1 MFSRTR
7 SAQHPSPPDA
17 GSDDAYDT
25 GSDLQKTLK
34 QRHVVL
40 IAFGGIIGAG
50 LFVGSGS
57 VINSVGPAVI
67 LSYLM
72 GGILVLLVMRM
83 LAEMA
88 AAEPAS
94 GSFAT
99 YARRYLGNWAGFL
112 TGWLYWYFWVIVV
125 AFEAVAGAATIRIWL
140 PSIPLW
146 STALIIIVA
155 LTAVNLISVKSF
167 GEFEFWFAA
176 IKVLAIV
183 VFLVLGVLY
192 VAGAWPN
199 STGSIFF
206 LTDQPGG
213 FTPNGWVPVFTG
225 VATLIFSMLGSE
237 IVTVAASESSEPVK
251 AISRATSTLPWRMMM
266 FYVGSVLLLVTI
278 MPWNRL
284 PTDTSP
290 FAAAISSMGI
300 PAAGR
305 LMDVIV
311 LVAVLSCLNSGL
323 YVSSRMIY
331 ALTRSGDAPRGLATL
346 NKRGVPVRA
355 ILASTTFSYL
365 AVVMAYFSPDTVF
378 YFLTTSSGAVALFVY
393 LAIAGSQIVMRRR
406 RIAAGVTNIDLKMP
420 LFPYLSYGTVVAILG
435 VIALLG
441 FNSDTRP
448 QLYLGLVSVAVL
460 LVAFAFTRRFG
471 RNEE

>member
-1 MFSRTR
+1 MTPEPPEDGDR
-7 SAQHPSPPDA
+7 SH
-17 GSDDAYDT
+17 
-25 GSDLQKTLK
+25 LQKTLK

-57 VINSVGPAVI
+57 VIASAGPASI

-72 GGILVLLVMRM
+72 GGILVMLVMRM

-99 YARRYLGNWAGFL
+99 YARKYLGDWAGFL

-140 PSIPLW
+140 PDVPLW
-146 STALIIIVA
+146 TTSLAIIVA

-183 VFLVLGVLY
+183 AFLVLGTLY

-199 STGSIFF
+199 SNGSIFF
-206 LTDQPGG
+206 LASEGG
-213 FTPNGWVPVFTG
+213 FAPHGWIPVFTG

-251 AISRATSTLPWRMMM
+251 AISKATSTLPWRMMM

-278 MPWNRL
+278 MPWDLL
-284 PTDTSP
+284 PTDSSP
-290 FAAAISSMGI
+290 FAAAIGSMGI

-331 ALTRSGDAPRGLATL
+331 ALTGTGDAPRGLATL
-346 NKRGVPVRA
+346 NARGVPMRA
-355 ILASTTFSYL
+355 ILASTAFSYL

-393 LAIAGSQIVMRRR
+393 LAIAGSQIRMRRHR
-406 RIAAGVTNIDLKMP
+406 RQIGDTDIDLKMP
-420 LFPYLSYGTVVAILG
+420 LFPYLSYFTVFAIIG

-441 FNSDTRP
+441 FNADTRP
-448 QLYLGLVSVAVL
+448 QLYLGLVSVGAL
-460 LVAFAFTRRFG
+460 LVAFFLTRRKSG
-471 RNEE
+471 AAAGQRAEIA